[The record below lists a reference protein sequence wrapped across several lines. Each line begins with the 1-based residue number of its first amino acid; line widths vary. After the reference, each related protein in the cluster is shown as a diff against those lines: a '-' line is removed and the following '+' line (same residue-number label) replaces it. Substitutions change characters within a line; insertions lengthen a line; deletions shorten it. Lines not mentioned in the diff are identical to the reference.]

1 MKVGDL
7 VLLDIGYG
15 NPYGMKKPPE
25 LAIIRGINTDYS
37 PTRYYLTVVSTG
49 KRKWATQNF
58 IEPVEE
64 TCK

>member
-25 LAIIRGINTDYS
+25 LAIIRGINTDYK

-49 KRKWATQNF
+49 KRKWSTKEF
-58 IEPVEE
+58 IELVE
-64 TCK
+64 TK